1 MKPILVIACGEGKKR
16 GIHPAHRLYTGSLWQ
31 TYSKRRDEQEGVDW
45 SGKHPKLDVF
55 VISARYGLVEE
66 TMPIANYN
74 HRLVHSE
81 VEDLAD
87 KVREQVQRFHSRLRR
102 NKVVFVGGKF
112 YREVLERAGLEV
124 EDLAPGKGIGDKRA
138 ALGNYLRTVGRGSF
152 DLEAELEDLFGR

>member
-1 MKPILVIACGEGKKR
+1 MKPVLVIACGEGKKR
-16 GIHPAHRLYTGSLWQ
+16 GVHPANRLYTGSLWQ
-31 TYSKRRDEQEGVDW
+31 TYRKRREEQEGKNW

-74 HRLVHSE
+74 HRLVRPE
-81 VEDLAD
+81 VEDLAE

-102 NKVVFVGGKF
+102 NKVVFVGGKL
-112 YREVLERAGLEV
+112 YREVLEQAGLEV
-124 EDLAPGKGIGDKRA
+124 EDLAPGQGIGDKRA
-138 ALGNYLRTVGRGSF
+138 ALSKYLRTVGCGPF